1 MSAAKSA
8 ENTQNAPKIFGPICL
23 AKTKVW
29 AFRKKLS
36 LGVRSPCSSA
46 SLVITIYDIRIRP
59 YDLWACTFSLHVQKR
74 EGRAV
79 TYCLRRTAAVSATA
93 VTPVTAPRQQCVAG
107 GFNLRPP
114 PPNSVTY
121 VVETYSPPLL

>member
-1 MSAAKSA
+1 MGADNSA
-8 ENTQNAPKIFGPICL
+8 ENTQNAPKIFGLICL

-29 AFRKKLS
+29 AFWKKLS

-79 TYCLRRTAAVSATA
+79 GYLLLAPHRRQRQSAAPA
-93 VTPVTAPRQQCVAG
+93 VCSWRI
-107 GFNLRPP
+107 
-114 PPNSVTY
+114 
-121 VVETYSPPLL
+121 